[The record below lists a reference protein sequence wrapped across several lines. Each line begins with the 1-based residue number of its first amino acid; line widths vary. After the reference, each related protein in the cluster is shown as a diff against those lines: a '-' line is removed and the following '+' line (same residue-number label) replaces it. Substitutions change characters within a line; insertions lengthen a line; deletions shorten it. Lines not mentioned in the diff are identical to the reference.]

1 MVRGTSRRGVA
12 KVEYALLL
20 TLISVSCV
28 LVVGAFGENT
38 SGLFD
43 IGDAAP
49 VVPTPTAGTPPGPGG
64 QGKHGKH
71 DKDKDD
77 KHRGNPGQGNNGN
90 GKDVGNGASDKGKK
104 P

>member
-20 TLISVSCV
+20 TLISISCV

-43 IGDAAP
+43 FGDAAP

-64 QGKHGKH
+64 HGKHGKH
-71 DKDKDD
+71 DK
-77 KHRGNPGQGNNGN
+77 RGGNPGVGNNGN